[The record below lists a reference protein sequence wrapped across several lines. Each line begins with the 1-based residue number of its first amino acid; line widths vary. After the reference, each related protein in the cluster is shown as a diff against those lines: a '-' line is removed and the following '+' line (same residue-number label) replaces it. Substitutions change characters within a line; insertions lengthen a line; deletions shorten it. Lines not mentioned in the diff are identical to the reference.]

1 MLTEIELYEIENT
14 LKSMS
19 WDELQ
24 ETLMHVNVLVAEK
37 QNKIVSEG
45 SDYVQ

>member
-1 MLTEIELYEIENT
+1 MLEQTEHEKIETI
-14 LKSMS
+14 LKSLS

-24 ETLMHVNVLVAEK
+24 ETLMRVEVLVAEK

>member
-1 MLTEIELYEIENT
+1 MPTKIELDEIENT
-14 LKSMS
+14 LKNMS

-24 ETLMHVNVLVAEK
+24 ETLMHVEMLVAEK

-45 SDYVQ
+45 SEYVQ